1 MIAVTE
7 VSCVEG
13 AEAPLGW
20 IKEAQVW
27 TTALL
32 FTGAGISI
40 LTPGWAR
47 KNTPSFSAETNFLT
61 ASQFIFKILVWGY
74 GEPNPTLDYQ
84 VS

>member
-1 MIAVTE
+1 MIAFTE

-13 AEAPLGW
+13 TEAPLGG

-27 TTALL
+27 TAVLL

-47 KNTPSFSAETNFLT
+47 EKAPSFSADISFLT
-61 ASQFIFKILVWGY
+61 VY
-74 GEPNPTLDYQ
+74 
-84 VS
+84 V